1 MLGNPRY
8 ITTVKY
14 PNNGKIKLVTME
26 IYIVSIAL
34 IYKNYVNTRFV
45 SKTAWSFIYIH
56 YTSQINLKQNIL
68 IIAGLFL

>member
-1 MLGNPRY
+1 MWSFLSQGNAGKSQVY

-34 IYKNYVNTRFV
+34 IYKN
-45 SKTAWSFIYIH
+45 
-56 YTSQINLKQNIL
+56 
-68 IIAGLFL
+68 